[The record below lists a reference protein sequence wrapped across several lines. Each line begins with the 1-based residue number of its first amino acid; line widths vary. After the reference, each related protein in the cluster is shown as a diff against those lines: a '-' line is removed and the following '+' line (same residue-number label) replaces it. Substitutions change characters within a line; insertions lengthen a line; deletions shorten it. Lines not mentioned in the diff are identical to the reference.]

1 MGFLYRRRD
10 SRLWWVCWSDSA
22 GERRRESTGLT
33 DLEAARQVLAELER
47 RVATRRSLTQ
57 AATTQTVA
65 DHARAHLEARARPG
79 QVLAKDETAVLLEH
93 LRGPMRSVPLCD
105 LRYHHVVEWMRE
117 LSERRSMDAPPTRA
131 LYMMLY
137 RLLDGAVADGLIP
150 TNPCRPSEESEA
162 GALAADVERRL
173 SNHFTRDD
181 LERLISDP
189 RVDRTRQC
197 QWAVLALTGM
207 RIGEVLALRVRQCD
221 LHRVPLGRMLVAGR
235 WDSKQRRLTPSR
247 SDLPR
252 EVPLH
257 RALGTMLGQ
266 YVRDVLPARLGRPA
280 TPDDLLFP
288 SQGGAPQQAGTTLAH
303 LQRDLETLGLRKG
316 NLHTLRRSYFALGRQ
331 SGVAPA
337 VLRAICGEA
346 RTDDPEVTFAEKCA
360 EVAKMQVQVEP
371 TLAGMLLPASGQG
384 LFRLGA
390 T

>member
-47 RVATRRSLTQ
+47 RVAARRSLTQ
-57 AATTQTVA
+57 AATAQTVA

-93 LRGPMRSVPLCD
+93 LRGPMRGVPLCD

-117 LSERRSMDAPPTRA
+117 LSERRPMDAPPTRA

-137 RLLDGAVADGLIP
+137 RLLDGAVAEGLIP

-173 SNHFTRDD
+173 SNYFTRDE

-189 RVDRTRQC
+189 RVDRARRC
-197 QWAVLALTGM
+197 QWALLALTGA
-207 RIGEVLALRVRQCD
+207 RVSEVLALRVRQAD
-221 LHRVPLGRMLVAGR
+221 LQRLPLGRLLVAGR
-235 WDSKQRRLTPSR
+235 WDSKQRRVTPSR
-247 SDLPR
+247 SGLPR
-252 EVPLH
+252 EVPVH
-257 RALGTMLGQ
+257 RALAGMLTQ
-266 YVRDVLPARLGRPA
+266 YVREVLPARLGRPA

-288 SQGGAPQQAGTTLAH
+288 SSGGAPQQAGTTLAH
-303 LQRDLETLGLRKG
+303 LQRDLEVLGLRKG
-316 NLHTLRRSYFALGRQ
+316 NLHTLRRTFFALGRR

-337 VLRAICGEA
+337 VLRAISGEVRVGDVDVA
-346 RTDDPEVTFAEKCA
+346 FGVKCA
-360 EVAKMQVQVEP
+360 EISKVEVQVPPGASSGE
-371 TLAGMLLPASGQG
+371 LPPPWRSSS
-384 LFRLGA
+384 LG
-390 T
+390 

>member
-10 SRLWWVCWSDSA
+10 SRLWWVCWSDTS

-47 RVATRRSLTQ
+47 RVTARRSLTQ
-57 AATTQTVA
+57 AATAQTVA

-79 QVLAKDETAVLLEH
+79 QVLAKDDTAVLLEH
-93 LRGPMRSVPLCD
+93 LRGPMRSVALCD

-117 LSERRSMDAPPTRA
+117 LSERRPMDAPPTRA

-162 GALAADVERRL
+162 GAMAADVERRL
-173 SNHFTRDD
+173 SNHFTRDE

-189 RVDRTRQC
+189 RVDRARRC
-197 QWAVLALTGM
+197 QWAVLALTGA
-207 RIGEVLALRVRQCD
+207 RVGEVLALRVRQVD
-221 LHRVPLGRMLVAGR
+221 LQRVPLGRMLVAGR

-247 SDLPR
+247 SGLPR
-252 EVPLH
+252 EVPVH
-257 RALGTMLGQ
+257 RALSGMLAH
-266 YVRDVLPARLGRPA
+266 YVREVLPARLGRPA

-288 SQGGAPQQAGTTLAH
+288 SPGGAPQQAGTTLAH
-303 LQRDLETLGLRKG
+303 LQRDLEVLGLRKG
-316 NLHTLRRSYFALGRQ
+316 NLHTLRRTFFALGRQ
-331 SGVAPA
+331 SGIAQA
-337 VLRAICGEA
+337 TLRVISGEA
-346 RTDDPEVTFAEKCA
+346 RPVDPDITFAARCA
-360 EVAKMQVQVEP
+360 EISRLEIKVEP
-371 TLAGMLLPASGQG
+371 SLAGALLPASDRG